1 MEKSPAKPNAGK
13 AQRFRRCQQG
23 EPVMAVQGEID
34 RNLPVHRML
43 SAANFGIP
51 TVTAMPGIDDQRS
64 PHRCSQG
71 FQRIEKIRIMPVRAI
86 AEFAAAL
93 AGKLSRREMRP
104 APATRI
110 EQGNRPYQHVPRL
123 TRLRPCR
130 IRIGAQKQNAPEI
143 TGTSGA
149 FSNFQ
154 PGKGAAY
161 SAATGATP
169 KAWRLAS
176 AARASSYSRD
186 SLSTNSAVDMRFS
199 IAPMPWPQPQMS
211 FQALAS

>member
-34 RNLPVHRML
+34 RDLPVHGML

-71 FQRIEKIRIMPVRAI
+71 FQRIEKVRIMPVRAI

-110 EQGNRPYQHVPRL
+110 EQGNRSYQHVPRL

-130 IRIGAQKQNAPEI
+130 IRIGAQKKMPLKSRGLQGHYQ
-143 TGTSGA
+143 T
-149 FSNFQ
+149 FSRGEAQPTPPQ
-154 PGKGAAY
+154 PGPHRRPG
-161 SAATGATP
+161 
-169 KAWRLAS
+169 AWRALRGPRHIHGPACPQTQPSTCAS
-176 AARASSYSRD
+176 R
-186 SLSTNSAVDMRFS
+186 
-199 IAPMPWPQPQMS
+199 
-211 FQALAS
+211 